1 MTFEK
6 LVVIDCKNH
15 MLGRLAS
22 VVAKEVLKG
31 QNVVLVRTEEICISG
46 SLFRNKLKMEKYFN
60 KRTNTNPKKGPIH
73 YRAPARLVWKVIRGM
88 LAHKTARGTAALERV
103 KLFEGVPHP
112 YDRMKRMV
120 VPNALR
126 VTHLRPGRKYTV
138 LSRVSH
144 EMGWKHKDLIG
155 RLENKR
161 KDRAALFYQRK
172 QAKNALAA
180 KAQKLATA
188 HNMGH
193 PVVKGKYNDL
203 TTQLAELGY

>member
-1 MTFEK
+1 MEK

-112 YDRMKRMV
+112 YDRMKKV
-120 VPNALR
+120 VVVAALR
-126 VTHLRPGRKYTV
+126 NLRLKPFRSYCRLGDLCNKI
-138 LSRVSH
+138 
-144 EMGWKHKDLIG
+144 GWKHDELVK
-155 RLENKR
+155 RLESKR
-161 KDRAALFYQRK
+161 LTKAAAWYQTK
-172 QAKNALAA
+172 KQLVKLETQAKANVAGDLEETNKALA
-180 KAQKLATA
+180 QF
-188 HNMGH
+188 
-193 PVVKGKYNDL
+193 
-203 TTQLAELGY
+203 GY